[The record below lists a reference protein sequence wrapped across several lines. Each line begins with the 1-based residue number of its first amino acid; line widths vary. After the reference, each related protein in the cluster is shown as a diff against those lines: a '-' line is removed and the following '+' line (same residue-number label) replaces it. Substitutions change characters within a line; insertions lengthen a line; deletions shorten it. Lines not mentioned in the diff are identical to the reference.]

1 MKGSQLFERERSLK
15 PPPLPSNVILNLP
28 TRKAPLTSRKD
39 GDNSEINFRERERIT
54 SFGDTKGFDKE
65 NFNPSSSSSI
75 ENAQVVKSGNVL
87 EGDTLDKVH
96 ENDMSPERTTPNTS
110 SAKAAKA
117 STDIGGHDQYQ
128 ESTGGYKDRED
139 TGKEAQSKDAD
150 ISVPS
155 SSSVNETQTVKK
167 ADFRTL
173 DFFDSTV
180 GNLPLVLADSNESNR
195 KIDINETMKIL
206 IVGNAKCGK
215 SSIIAR
221 YAMNSFHENY
231 KTTIGADFVRKDLS
245 LQLQDGE
252 QIGVRLQLWDIAG
265 IQISP

>member
-1 MKGSQLFERERSLK
+1 M
-15 PPPLPSNVILNLP
+15 N
-28 TRKAPLTSRKD
+28 
-39 GDNSEINFRERERIT
+39 
-54 SFGDTKGFDKE
+54 
-65 NFNPSSSSSI
+65 
-75 ENAQVVKSGNVL
+75 
-87 EGDTLDKVH
+87 
-96 ENDMSPERTTPNTS
+96 
-110 SAKAAKA
+110 
-117 STDIGGHDQYQ
+117 
-128 ESTGGYKDRED
+128 
-139 TGKEAQSKDAD
+139 EAKDAD

-155 SSSVNETQTVKK
+155 SSSVNETHTVKK

-231 KTTIGADFVRKDLS
+231 RTTIGADFVRKDLS

-265 IQISP
+265 IHFPL